1 MNATTKYTRE
11 ELLKALRNNKVVVTF
26 TKVDGTK
33 RDLFCTLKTDLIPQ
47 DKAPKNEKPIKE
59 NDSIIKVFALDEANG
74 WRSFRVDSVTGMT
87 IIGNE
92 YV

>member
-11 ELLKALRNNKVVVTF
+11 ELLKALRNNRVVVTF

-59 NDSIIKVFALDEANG
+59 NDNVIKVFALDTANG

-92 YV
+92 YA